1 MSISAATFGTI
12 ARQSSSRLETGREGT
27 VAVFGLGTSTLPTVQ
42 RAESEPVPGGLAR
55 QSHAGHPPRFR
66 PSHLLKE
73 DSMRTTRPH
82 RRAFTLVE
90 LLVVIAIIGILI
102 ALLLPAVQA
111 ARAKPHAGAVP
122 ERSQADRAG
131 GTQPRGG
138 EGLLAAGIPR
148 EFDQRLPLLFR
159 LVGALA
165 MLTPYLEQTAVYKT
179 IDLTQPMYQLT
190 SPGESPPQ

>member
-27 VAVFGLGTSTLPTVQ
+27 VAVFGLGASTLRNSPTGRKASQSPAVW
-42 RAESEPVPGGLAR
+42 RGNRTPVIRRVFAQVTYLR
-55 QSHAGHPPRFR
+55 
-66 PSHLLKE
+66 E

-111 ARAKPHAGAVP
+111 APKPHAGGSA
-122 ERSQADRAG
+122 
-131 GTQPRGG
+131 
-138 EGLLAAGIPR
+138 
-148 EFDQRLPLLFR
+148 
-159 LVGALA
+159 
-165 MLTPYLEQTAVYKT
+165 
-179 IDLTQPMYQLT
+179 
-190 SPGESPPQ
+190 